1 MARLDDLKATWD
13 AFEATIPPDMV
24 LQMEAMYQAFKAR
37 IMYET
42 HVQGKWVPEGQI
54 VGQLTDRILPRSH
67 S

>member
-1 MARLDDLKATWD
+1 MARLDDLKDTWD
-13 AFEATIPPDMV
+13 AFEATIPPDMQ

-54 VGQLTDRILPRSH
+54 VGQLIDRILPRSG

>member
-1 MARLDDLKATWD
+1 MARLDDLKDTWD
-13 AFEATIPPDMV
+13 AFEATIPSDMV

-54 VGQLTDRILPRSH
+54 VGQLTDRILPRSG

>member
-1 MARLDDLKATWD
+1 MTRLDDLKDTWD
-13 AFEATIPPDMV
+13 AFEATIPSDMV

-54 VGQLTDRILPRSH
+54 VGQLTERLLPKERS
-67 S
+67 